1 MTHTS
6 KGFKAKPYS
15 ICDADSPGPEHEHRR
30 ITLLKLDTF
39 GWMSGS
45 KVNKRRLTLPR
56 IRQASA
62 ASCSTP
68 VLLLEW
74 SWKRN
79 QPNYLNKTGYFGGAL
94 ILFHV
99 VVWCIWSGHVSVS
112 FTLSRQHGVEGRPSG
127 SASGPALLPR
137 YTPHRY
143 NLSWCHL
150 FVSVRETEGNT
161 VLRRNVS
168 QHTLHPLFNILFYYE
183 PLS

>member
-30 ITLLKLDTF
+30 ITLLKLDTL
-39 GWMSGS
+39 GWISGS

-68 VLLLEW
+68 VLLWEW

-79 QPNYLNKTGYFGGAL
+79 QQTKKRQSEFQRFLLQSQKNWKTIWRRPVYFGGSL
-94 ILFHV
+94 ILFHA
-99 VVWCIWSGHVSVS
+99 VVWCIWSVHVCRLPYLVS
-112 FTLSRQHGVEGRPSG
+112 
-127 SASGPALLPR
+127 
-137 YTPHRY
+137 
-143 NLSWCHL
+143 
-150 FVSVRETEGNT
+150 T
-161 VLRRNVS
+161 VLRVGLLEVAQGLHYCRG
-168 QHTLHPLFNILFYYE
+168 TLHIGIIYHDVTCLCA
-183 PLS
+183 